1 MVVVLCLR
9 SRSKLLRN
17 AVLTPDLQELEDCI
31 AFHAS
36 GLLAFSNGF
45 GEGKVFE
52 LLDEVLT

>member
-1 MVVVLCLR
+1 MALFLR

-31 AFHAS
+31 ALDAS

>member
-1 MVVVLCLR
+1 MALFLSLAQSFSGTWSLR
-9 SRSKLLRN
+9 LI
-17 AVLTPDLQELEDCI
+17 LQELEDCT
-31 AFHAS
+31 AFDAF